1 MRTAKNLVCHELIG
15 LNVRIKESK
24 DKKLKCLEG
33 RIADE
38 TMKMFVF
45 ESGGKEI
52 EIPKNACV
60 WEFSL
65 PDGTKTEID
74 GSILVHR
81 PEDRTKKLGK

>member
-24 DKKLKCLEG
+24 DKKLNGLEG
-33 RIADE
+33 RIVDE

-52 EIPKNACV
+52 EIPKDRCV
-60 WEFSL
+60 WEFTL
-65 PDGTKTEID
+65 PDGTKAEVD